1 MKPLKWLLKCELS
14 VGVRIAGLHGG
25 SSMFVMTSSPVEELK
40 TKL

>member
-14 VGVRIAGLHGG
+14 VGVRIAGLHG